1 MNILITGANGFVGS
15 HLSTKLSNLT
25 NVNLTLAARIEL
37 STEFGTF
44 YNVHQINSFTDW
56 SKVLV
61 GQTVVIHTAAR
72 THVMK
77 DKLNESLFEYQQ
89 VNVNGTL
96 NLARQCIN
104 AGVRRF
110 IYLSSI
116 KVNGERT
123 SSGKPFKPDDV
134 PYPEDA
140 YGISK
145 YEAEQGLL
153 ELGSNSTMEVVII
166 RPPLVY
172 GPKAKGNFATLIKV
186 LKKKIPLPLGAVN
199 NKRSL
204 VSLDN
209 LVDLIITC
217 IDHSAAANQI
227 FLAGDGD
234 DISTTELLRGITKA
248 MGKKSYLIPV
258 PYSVLMLAASIL
270 GKKAVAQ
277 RLLCSLQVDISKA
290 RDLLGWKPPL
300 TVDEGL
306 RRCFE
311 NKN

>member
-15 HLSTKLSNLT
+15 HLSMKLSNLT

-96 NLARQCIN
+96 NLARQCIS

-153 ELGSNSTMEVVII
+153 ELSSNSTMEVVII
-166 RPPLVY
+166 
-172 GPKAKGNFATLIKV
+172 
-186 LKKKIPLPLGAVN
+186 
-199 NKRSL
+199 
-204 VSLDN
+204 
-209 LVDLIITC
+209 
-217 IDHSAAANQI
+217 
-227 FLAGDGD
+227 
-234 DISTTELLRGITKA
+234 
-248 MGKKSYLIPV
+248 
-258 PYSVLMLAASIL
+258 
-270 GKKAVAQ
+270 
-277 RLLCSLQVDISKA
+277 
-290 RDLLGWKPPL
+290 
-300 TVDEGL
+300 
-306 RRCFE
+306 
-311 NKN
+311 